1 MKRSPNPPSDVMP
14 RKKAPSDQPTTP
26 AADPTDDP
34 TEPTEAV
41 KPMMKSQA
49 MDAAIAA
56 GASSPSDAVAYVQE
70 HFGMEISA
78 KQFSTHR
85 SLAKQKASIDARHKA
100 PKPATPPPTPKPAA
114 APVATPAA
122 PAAAAAKGGPPEVA
136 DAVQAIK
143 QLVDT
148 LGVEQVR
155 RIAGDRKS
163 TRLNSSHSTLS
174 RMPSSA

>member
-1 MKRSPNPPSDVMP
+1 MP
-14 RKKAPSDQPTTP
+14 RKKVSSDQPTTQ
-26 AADPTDDP
+26 AADPTE
-34 TEPTEAV
+34 EPTEAAAAA

-56 GASSPSDAVAYVQE
+56 GAGSPADAVAYVQE

-78 KQFSTHR
+78 KQFSPHR

-100 PKPATPPPTPKPAA
+100 PKPATPAPKPTPPAAPLAAPPTSVAA
-114 APVATPAA
+114 APKA
-122 PAAAAAKGGPPEVA
+122 GPPEVA

-148 LGVEQVR
+148 LGVEQVK
-155 RIAGDRKS
+155 RIAG
-163 TRLNSSHSTLS
+163 LFG
-174 RMPSSA
+174 A

>member
-1 MKRSPNPPSDVMP
+1 MP
-14 RKKAPSDQPTTP
+14 RKKVSSDQPTTQ
-26 AADPTDDP
+26 AADPTE
-34 TEPTEAV
+34 EPTEAAAAA

-56 GASSPSDAVAYVQE
+56 GAGSPSDAVAYVQE

-85 SLAKQKASIDARHKA
+85 SLAKQKASIDARPKA
-100 PKPATPPPTPKPAA
+100 PKPATPAPKPVA
-114 APVATPAA
+114 APVAAPAA
-122 PAAAAAKGGPPEVA
+122 PVAAAPKAGPPEVA

-148 LGVEQVR
+148 LGVEQVK
-155 RIAGDRKS
+155 RIAG
-163 TRLNSSHSTLS
+163 LFG
-174 RMPSSA
+174 A